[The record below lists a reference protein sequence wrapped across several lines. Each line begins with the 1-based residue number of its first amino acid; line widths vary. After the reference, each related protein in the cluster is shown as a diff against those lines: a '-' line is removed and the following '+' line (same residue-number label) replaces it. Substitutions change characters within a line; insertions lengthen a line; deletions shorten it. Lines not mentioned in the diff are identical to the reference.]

1 MSSFL
6 DYSVMSG
13 EGGSCS
19 VRAFHSDH
27 GITTFQSCAVTV
39 NNCGADDRFLPSR
52 ASPDVIAHQSG
63 PYPSTVGHLGIAYGA
78 HPPCGSGYPSQGF
91 CTTYNH
97 YALNQEVDSAPGF
110 PQCAPLVYSGNISSS
125 MVQQHRQGYGGAP
138 LGQLQYTYGGGP
150 EQANLPPFSSCSN
163 PLSPLHAAH
172 IDGCCSPLSEG
183 VSSAQTFDWMKV
195 KRNPP
200 KTGRSGEYGFGGQ
213 PNTVRTNFTTKQLTE
228 LEKEFHFN
236 KYLTRARRVEIAAAL
251 QLNETQVKIWFQN
264 RRMKQ
269 KKREKEGL
277 LPSKAPTADPGDS
290 GQEKTDDV
298 TSEKSISAPSTPSP
312 SSSTMSSSGAD
323 PYSSS

>member
-6 DYSVMSG
+6 DYTVMSG

-19 VRAFHSDH
+19 VRTFHSDH
-27 GITTFQSCAVTV
+27 GITTFQSCAASI
-39 NNCGADDRFLPSR
+39 NNCGTDDRFMPNR
-52 ASPDVIAHQSG
+52 ASPDGIPHQPGS
-63 PYPSTVGHLGIAYGA
+63 YHSTASLSYGA
-78 HPPCGSGYPSQGF
+78 HPACSSSYGPQSF

-97 YALNQEVDSAPGF
+97 YALNQEVDSTTAF
-110 PQCAPLVYSGNISSS
+110 SQCGPLMYSGNISSS
-125 MVQQHRQGYGGAP
+125 MISQHRHGYSAAP
-138 LGQLQYTYGGGP
+138 LGQLQYTHGAYGGGH
-150 EQANLPPFSSCSN
+150 EQASPYPGCSN

-172 IDGCCSPLSEG
+172 LETCCSPLSEG
-183 VSSAQTFDWMKV
+183 TSSAQTFDWMKV

-200 KTGRSGEYGFGGQ
+200 KTGRSGEYGYAGQ

-277 LPSKAPTADPGDS
+277 LPVKAPSSDTGES
-290 GQEKTDDV
+290 IHEKTDDAA
-298 TSEKSISAPSTPSP
+298 SEKSISAPSTPSP
-312 SSSTMSSSGAD
+312 TSSSVSSTGAD
-323 PYSSS
+323 PYSSN

>member
-6 DYSVMSG
+6 DYTVMSG
-13 EGGSCS
+13 ESGLCS

-27 GITTFQSCAVTV
+27 GITTFQSCAATV
-39 NNCGADDRFLPSR
+39 NNCGADERFMASR
-52 ASPDVIAHQSG
+52 ASPECIPAPQPA
-63 PYPSTVGHLGIAYGA
+63 PYQPLSYGA
-78 HPPCGSGYPSQGF
+78 HPACSSSSYGPQSF
-91 CTTYNH
+91 CATYNH
-97 YALNQEVDSAPGF
+97 YSLNQEVVDSTAF
-110 PQCAPLVYSGNISSS
+110 PQCGTLMYSGNISSS
-125 MVQQHRQGYGGAP
+125 MVTQHRHGYNAAP
-138 LGQLQYTYGGGP
+138 LGQLQYSHSAYGGGQ
-150 EQANLPPFSSCSN
+150 EQSTPYAGCSN

-172 IDGCCSPLSEG
+172 LDTCCSPLSEG
-183 VSSAQTFDWMKV
+183 ASSAQTFDWMKV

-200 KTGRSGEYGFGGQ
+200 KTGRSGEYGYAGQ

-277 LPSKAPTADPGDS
+277 LPTKTCTA
-290 GQEKTDDV
+290 GQIEKEKTDDAA
-298 TSEKSISAPSTPSP
+298 SEKSISAPSTPSP
-312 SSSTMSSSGAD
+312 TSSAMSSTGGEHYASN
-323 PYSSS
+323 

>member
-6 DYSVMSG
+6 DYSVMSA

-19 VRAFHSDH
+19 IRAFHSDH
-27 GITTFQSCAVTV
+27 GITAFQSCGAAI
-39 NNCGADDRFLPSR
+39 NSCGADEHFMVNRT
-52 ASPDVIAHQSG
+52 SPNSIPHQPGS
-63 PYPSTVGHLGIAYGA
+63 YQSTVYGA
-78 HPPCGSGYPSQGF
+78 HPACSSNYGPQSF
-91 CTTYNH
+91 CATYNH
-97 YALNQEVDSAPGF
+97 YTLNQEVDSAAAF
-110 PQCAPLVYSGNISSS
+110 PQCSPLMFSGSISSS
-125 MVQQHRQGYGGAP
+125 MVSQHRHGYSATP
-138 LGQLQYTYGGGP
+138 LGQLQYTHPAYGGGH
-150 EQANLPPFSSCSN
+150 EQAPSYSGASN

-172 IDGCCSPLSEG
+172 LETCCSPLSESA
-183 VSSAQTFDWMKV
+183 SSTQTFDWMKV

-200 KTGRSGEYGFGGQ
+200 KTGRSGEYGYAGQ

-277 LPSKAPTADPGDS
+277 LPAKVSSSDPEEII
-290 GQEKTDDV
+290 QEKIDDAA
-298 TSEKSISAPSTPSP
+298 SERSISAPSTPSP
-312 SSSTMSSSGAD
+312 SSSTVSSTGTDS
-323 PYSSS
+323 YTSN

>member
-13 EGGSCS
+13 DGGSCS

-39 NNCGADDRFLPSR
+39 NNCSGDDRFMPSR
-52 ASPDVIAHQSG
+52 ASPDGLPQQPGSYQSTPG
-63 PYPSTVGHLGIAYGA
+63 SLSIAYGA
-78 HPPCGSGYPSQGF
+78 HPTCASGYGPQGF
-91 CTTYNH
+91 CTSYNH
-97 YALNQEVDSAPGF
+97 YALNHEVDSVGF

-125 MVQQHRQGYGGAP
+125 MVPQHRQGYGGAS
-138 LGQLQYTYGGGP
+138 LGQLQYSHATYGGGH
-150 EQANLPPFSSCSN
+150 EQANLAPFTGCSN
-163 PLSPLHAAH
+163 PLSPLHTTHLDA
-172 IDGCCSPLSEG
+172 CCSPLSEAA
-183 VSSAQTFDWMKV
+183 SSAQTFDWMKV

-277 LPSKAPTADPGDS
+277 LPTKAPASDPGDS
-290 GQEKTDDV
+290 EKTDDAG
-298 TSEKSISAPSTPSP
+298 SEKSLSAPCTPSP
-312 SSSTMSSSGAD
+312 VTSTTSSGAD

>member
-1 MSSFL
+1 MSAFL

-13 EGGSCS
+13 GDVGGGGSCS
-19 VRAFHSDH
+19 VRAFHADH

-39 NNCGADDRFLPSR
+39 NNCAEDRFMASR
-52 ASPDVIAHQSG
+52 GSPDSVSPHPHQTTSYQSPG
-63 PYPSTVGHLGIAYGA
+63 ALGIAYGT
-78 HPPCGSGYPSQGF
+78 HPSYGTQSF
-91 CTTYNH
+91 CTGYSH
-97 YALNQEVDSAPGF
+97 YSLNQEVDSSGGF
-110 PQCAPLVYSGNISSS
+110 TQCGPLVYSGNIPSS
-125 MVQQHRQGYGGAP
+125 MVQHHHHRQGYSGASAH
-138 LGQLQYTYGGGP
+138 LHGQLQYTPTTYGHGH
-150 EQANLPPFSSCSN
+150 EQPTVTFVTGCS
-163 PLSPLHAAH
+163 SPLHAAH
-172 IDGCCSPLSEG
+172 QDPCCSPLSES

-200 KTGRSGEYGFGGQ
+200 KTGKVGEYGFGGQ

-277 LPSKAPTADPGDS
+277 LPKSPSEPGD
-290 GQEKTDDV
+290 GPEKSEDA
-298 TSEKSISAPSTPSP
+298 SEKSFSAPSTPSP
-312 SSSTMSSSGAD
+312 CSSAAD